1 MIRSVANRSC
11 MKGSGCVAWMENMP
25 GKWNGVFKCLE
36 VLEHEDIALGTPG
49 GFLAGN
55 REAF

>member
-1 MIRSVANRSC
+1 